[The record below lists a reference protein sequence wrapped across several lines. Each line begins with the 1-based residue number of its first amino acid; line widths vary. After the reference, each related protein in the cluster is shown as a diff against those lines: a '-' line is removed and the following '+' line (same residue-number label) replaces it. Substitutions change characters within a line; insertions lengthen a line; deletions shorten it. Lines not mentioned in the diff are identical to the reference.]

1 MRIHTAQSNHLHL
14 SFPLIA
20 SFSLLNAPMK
30 SNSSGQRYPL
40 PSLRRDIVLQKIAD
54 QVLLLEHKRPDD
66 LGNIIWPSILDLLQD
81 TPRLLAIDIVCL
93 RSDEASRINGI
104 VEHRRG
110 EGNRSQHLC
119 CFDTIC
125 PIDRAVANT
134 SPDSDCSCI
143 DGVGSYGTS
152 IYLEGFPG

>member
-54 QVLLLEHKRPDD
+54 QVLLLEHKCPDD

-93 RSDEASRINGI
+93 
-104 VEHRRG
+104 
-110 EGNRSQHLC
+110 
-119 CFDTIC
+119 
-125 PIDRAVANT
+125 
-134 SPDSDCSCI
+134 
-143 DGVGSYGTS
+143 
-152 IYLEGFPG
+152 